1 MCLKCAAFGKN
12 QKLDAAIPFSHT
24 LISVPGYGTKQF
36 GNINLDSDSLLSFQN
51 VKKHGESYLPI
62 IIVFLFVQVGSD
74 LAQSGISF

>member
-36 GNINLDSDSLLSFQN
+36 GNINLDSDSL
-51 VKKHGESYLPI
+51 
-62 IIVFLFVQVGSD
+62 
-74 LAQSGISF
+74 